1 MAQIKNI
8 NDAPIINPD
17 GSFLLALKNG
27 QLSRID
33 GKILSQDS
41 EVKAYVDAK
50 VEEVIKPY
58 KEEIANL
65 TKEIIEIKAIINGMA
80 LAAQNTP
87 VAEVETEEDEI
98 EAETPKTKSKKSKK

>member
-17 GSFLLALKNG
+17 GSFLVALKNG

-33 GKILSQDS
+33 GRILSQDS
-41 EVKAYVDAK
+41 EVTAYVDAK
-50 VEEVIKPY
+50 VEEVTKSY

-65 TKEIIEIKAIINGMA
+65 NKEIIEIKAIINGMA
-80 LAAQNTP
+80 LAAQNTA
-87 VAEVETEEDEI
+87 AEVETEEDEV
-98 EAETPKTKSKKSKK
+98 EAEAPKTKSKKSKK

>member
-17 GSFLLALKNG
+17 GSFLVALKNG

-33 GKILSQDS
+33 GRILSQDS
-41 EVKAYVDAK
+41 EVTAYVDAK
-50 VEEVIKPY
+50 VEEVVKSY

-65 TKEIIEIKAIINGMA
+65 NKEITEIKAIINGMA
-80 LAAQNTP
+80 LSAQNTP
-87 VAEVETEEDEI
+87 VAEVETEEDGV
-98 EAETPKTKSKKSKK
+98 ETETTKTKSKKSKK